1 MSRKSLIWGGMIV
14 GSFIG
19 GFVPSL
25 WDAGMLSMSSV
36 IFTAAGGL
44 LGIWAG
50 LKIANVGY

>member
-1 MSRKSLIWGGMIV
+1 MIV